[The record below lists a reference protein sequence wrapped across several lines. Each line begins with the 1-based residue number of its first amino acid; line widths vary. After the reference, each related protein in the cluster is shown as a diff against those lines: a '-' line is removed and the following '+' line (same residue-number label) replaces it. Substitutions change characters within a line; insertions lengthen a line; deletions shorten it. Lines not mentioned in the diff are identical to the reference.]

1 MFVCNKCGAHLED
14 GMKLCDK
21 CGSDVTVV
29 DEHAPQPIGLEDIK
43 PLEQK
48 EAPKGGILAK
58 IAQYIPLLPQPLGNK
73 NDRSALMIGLGSVAG
88 LSLVYIICFFV
99 FMADMCAPI
108 AMGVTDSA
116 VDGASPLWMLVYF
129 ALHLFPL
136 AFCILTVFNKK
147 YRLPTLFA
155 AAFSFVLTLFSFIS
169 WGICEPATLIEAFG
183 IYNLKFGSVAWFVLV
198 DSLSEVWYLK
208 LLLALGAIFGFGVDY
223 IVNEGK

>member
-21 CGSDVTVV
+21 CGSDVTVI
-29 DEHAPQPIGLEDIK
+29 DENAPQAVSLEDIK
-43 PLEQK
+43 PLEK
-48 EAPKGGILAK
+48 EEASKGGIIEK
-58 IAQYIPLLPQPLGNK
+58 ISGYTSLLPHPFGVK
-73 NDRSALMIGLGSVAG
+73 NDRTALMIGLGSVAA

-108 AMGVTDSA
+108 AMGIGGSG
-116 VDGASPLWMLVYF
+116 VDGASPLWMVVYF
-129 ALHLFPL
+129 ALQLFPL
-136 AFCILTVFNKK
+136 VFCALTVLNKK

-155 AAFSFVLTLFSFIS
+155 AAFSFVLTLFAFIA
-169 WGICEPATLIEAFG
+169 WGICEPATLTEAFG
-183 IYNLKFGSVAWFVLV
+183 IYQLNAGSVAWYVLV

-208 LLLALGAIFGFGVDY
+208 LLLSLGAIFGFGVDY